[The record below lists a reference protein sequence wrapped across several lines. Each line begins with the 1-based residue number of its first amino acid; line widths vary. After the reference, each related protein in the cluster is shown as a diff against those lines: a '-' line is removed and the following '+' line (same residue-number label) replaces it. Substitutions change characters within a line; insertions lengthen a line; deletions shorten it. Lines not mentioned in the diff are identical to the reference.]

1 MQLRIVIPSHKRHD
15 RVFAKKLVNDPIICV
30 AESQADLYRQFN
42 PDCEIVTHP
51 DDVVGLIPKRNW
63 MAKHFGNLFM
73 LDDDVHACKSICV
86 EKGEPSRIKD
96 KNEITRI
103 IFNLAEIAQMLDVH
117 LFGFTARISPVMYDE
132 TAFLSLSKMITG
144 CSYGVFYN
152 KNTWWNEELRLKE
165 DFWISC
171 YMKYKERRILTDL
184 RYNFEQ
190 KSTFVNSGGLAAFR
204 NQAEE
209 QRSIML
215 IKKHFGDSINL
226 KGSTNNGKDKT
237 KQLVKYNITCK
248 FKF

>member
-1 MQLRIVIPSHKRHD
+1 MYAMQLRIVIPSHKRHD

-117 LFGFTARISPVMYDE
+117 LF
-132 TAFLSLSKMITG
+132 
-144 CSYGVFYN
+144 
-152 KNTWWNEELRLKE
+152 
-165 DFWISC
+165 
-171 YMKYKERRILTDL
+171 
-184 RYNFEQ
+184 
-190 KSTFVNSGGLAAFR
+190 
-204 NQAEE
+204 
-209 QRSIML
+209 
-215 IKKHFGDSINL
+215 
-226 KGSTNNGKDKT
+226 
-237 KQLVKYNITCK
+237 
-248 FKF
+248 